1 MELRGCH
8 FEELWRELGGA
19 ALALSGHTLTYKRPI
34 EMLRQ
39 TLLAI
44 TLTGFAAGAIH
55 FTAPSEAEACG
66 CFVPPDPTVP
76 IVQAGERILFG
87 MENGVVTSHVQVQ
100 YSGAAEEF
108 GWLLPMPSIPEM
120 TLGTDE
126 LFAQLV
132 AQTQPTYRL
141 DREYRGD
148 CPFDPFRSGGFG
160 GGSPSNDSSGEAGSQ
175 DGGGSPLVLRDTV
188 GPYDF
193 AVLRAD
199 EKQPMLDWLSDNGF
213 FVPAGTDDV
222 VGPYIQPGAYFLA
235 LKLLKG
241 NDVGDLQ
248 PVVLKYESDLPM
260 IPIILTSVAADP
272 NMGVQVWVLGGSR
285 AIPRNYHHTKINDAA
300 VDWINAGSNYVD
312 VVTDAVDEIDGHHAF
327 VTEYAGSSNVMIDIL
342 DYQGRFGLTAE
353 LAAQTEASLFIQQ
366 INNSGYALFSNN
378 GPNGFAPTYP
388 SQVLNILQS
397 QLPVPKLL
405 LDEGITA
412 ADYYWNF
419 NYYIGSYQEQYP
431 EKFLD
436 LDLVFSAEELAQ
448 SLEERVVAPTLEAGQ
463 MFRDH
468 DYLSRLFTTL
478 SPNEMT
484 KDPVFS
490 FNPDLP
496 EVSNVHSG
504 TITYYCQLLANPTL
518 QTTPAVLYTEQGFK
532 LLYSSGTGDS
542 DTVNPYPELDMPM
555 SQYQEVLREEG
566 EPDVVVDNTDIIKAA
581 LAAERGGN
589 NGGCSVGASGS
600 TGGLWLLAL
609 GFLVLRRR
617 RKS

>member
-1 MELRGCH
+1 M
-8 FEELWRELGGA
+8 LGK
-19 ALALSGHTLTYKRPI
+19 S
-34 EMLRQ
+34 
-39 TLLAI
+39 LLAI
-44 TLTGFAAGAIH
+44 SLTTFAAGAIH
-55 FTAPSEAEACG
+55 FATPNEADACG

-87 MENGVVTSHVQVQ
+87 MQNGIVTSHVQVQ
-100 YSGAAEEF
+100 YSGPAEEF

-120 TLGTDE
+120 ELGTDE
-126 LFAQLV
+126 LFAQLI

-148 CPFDPFRSGGFG
+148 CPFDPFRSGGGF
-160 GGSPSNDSSGEAGSQ
+160 GSPTTDSAGGDPESGE
-175 DGGGSPLVLRDTV
+175 GGSPLVLRDSI

-248 PVVLKYESDLPM
+248 PVVLKYQSDLPM

-272 NMGVQVWVLGGSR
+272 NMGVQVWVLGDDR

-300 VDWINAGSNYVD
+300 LDWVNAGANYVE
-312 VVTDAVDEIDGHHAF
+312 VVTDAVDEIEGHHSF
-327 VTEYAGSSNVMIDIL
+327 VTEYAGSSNVMVDIL
-342 DYQGRFGLTAE
+342 DYQGRFGMMAE
-353 LAAQTEASLFIQQ
+353 LAAKTNAVDFVTH
-366 INNSGYALFSNN
+366 INNSGYALFGNN
-378 GPNGFAPTYP
+378 GPFGFSPTYP

-397 QLPVPKLL
+397 HLPVPKLL
-405 LDEGITA
+405 LEEGITA

-419 NYYIGSYQEQYP
+419 NYYVGNYQEQFP

-436 LDLVFSAEELAQ
+436 LDIDFIAEAVAQELD
-448 SLEERVVAPTLEAGQ
+448 ERVVAPTLAVGQ

-496 EVSNVHSG
+496 EVSNLHSG
-504 TITYYCQLLANPTL
+504 TITYYCQLLADPSIE
-518 QTTPAVLYTEQGFK
+518 TTPAVLYTEQGFK
-532 LLYSSGTGDS
+532 LVYPNGTGGAD
-542 DTVNPYPELDMPM
+542 DINHYTEVDMPQ
-555 SQYQEVLREEG
+555 SHYQEILREEG
-566 EPDVVVDNTDIIKAA
+566 EAEVLVDNTRKIQAA
-581 LAAERGGN
+581 LAAERGRHS
-589 NGGCSVGASGS
+589 GGCSVGGTGS
-600 TGGLWLLAL
+600 AAGLWLLAL
-609 GFLVLRRR
+609 GFLAIRRR
-617 RKS
+617 RGN

>member
-1 MELRGCH
+1 M
-8 FEELWRELGGA
+8 LG
-19 ALALSGHTLTYKRPI
+19 K
-34 EMLRQ
+34 

-44 TLTGFAAGAIH
+44 TLTGLVAGGVH
-55 FTAPSEAEACG
+55 LSAPNEAEACG
-66 CFVPPDPTVP
+66 CFVPPDPSVP

-87 MENGVVTSHVQVQ
+87 MQNGIVTSHIQVQ

-120 TLGTDE
+120 ELGTDE
-126 LFAQLV
+126 LFAQLI
-132 AQTQPTYRL
+132 ANTQPKYRL

-148 CPFDPFRSGGFG
+148 CPFDPFRNGGFG
-160 GGSPSNDSSGEAGSQ
+160 GQSPSDSSSEGDPGS
-175 DGGGSPLVLRDTV
+175 DEGSPLVLRDSI

-199 EKQPMLDWLSDNGF
+199 EKQPMLDWLSENGF

-248 PVVLKYESDLPM
+248 PVVLKYQSDLPM

-272 NMGVQVWVLGGSR
+272 DMGVQVWVLGDDR

-300 VDWINAGSNYVD
+300 IDWINAGENYVD
-312 VVTDAVDEIDGHHAF
+312 VVTAAVDESEGHHAF
-327 VTEYAGSSNVMIDIL
+327 VTEYAGNSNVMLNIL
-342 DYQGRFGLTAE
+342 DYQGRFGNVAE
-353 LAAQTEASLFIQQ
+353 LAAKTEAVDFVQH
-366 INNSGYALFSNN
+366 INNSGFALFSGG
-378 GPNGFAPTYP
+378 GPNGFSPTYP
-388 SQVLNILQS
+388 SQVLNILQAH
-397 QLPVPKLL
+397 LPVPKLL

-412 ADYYWNF
+412 ADYFWNF
-419 NYYIGSYQEQYP
+419 TYYVGSYQEQFP

-436 LDLVFSAEELAQ
+436 LDLEFSAQEVATQLD
-448 SLEERVVAPTLEAGQ
+448 ERVVAPTLAAGQ

-496 EVSNVHSG
+496 EVSNIHTG
-504 TITYYCQLLANPTL
+504 TITYYCQLLADPTI
-518 QTTPAVLYTEQGFK
+518 QTAPAVLYTEQGFK
-532 LLYSSGTGDS
+532 LVYSNGTGEADA
-542 DTVNPYPELDMPM
+542 VNPYTEVVMPQ

-566 EPDVVVDNTDIIKAA
+566 DAEVVLDNTDLINAA
-581 LAAERGGN
+581 LASERGAN
-589 NGGCSVGASGS
+589 SGGCSVGGS
-600 TGGLWLLAL
+600 SSAAGLWLLAL
-609 GFLVLRRR
+609 GLLALRRR
-617 RKS
+617 RES

>member
-1 MELRGCH
+1 
-8 FEELWRELGGA
+8 
-19 ALALSGHTLTYKRPI
+19 
-34 EMLRQ
+34 MLRQ

-55 FTAPSEAEACG
+55 FTAPNEAEACG

-100 YSGAAEEF
+100 YSGPAEEF

-120 TLGTDE
+120 ELGTDE
-126 LFAQLV
+126 LFAQLI

-148 CPFDPFRSGGFG
+148 CPFDPFRGNGGGGFP
-160 GGSPSNDSSGEAGSQ
+160 SPSNDSAGEG
-175 DGGGSPLVLRDTV
+175 DGQGGSPLVLRDTV
-188 GPYDF
+188 GPYDY

-213 FVPAGTDDV
+213 FVPSGTDDV

-248 PVVLKYESDLPM
+248 PVVLKYQSDLPM
-260 IPIILTSVAADP
+260 IPLILTSVAADP
-272 NMGVQVWVLGGSR
+272 NMGIQVWVLGDDR
-285 AIPRNYHHTKINDAA
+285 AVSKNFHNTRINDAA
-300 VDWINAGSNYVD
+300 IDWVNAGQNYVD
-312 VVTDAVDEIDGHHAF
+312 VVTDAVDEIDGHHSF
-327 VTEYAGSSNVMIDIL
+327 VTEYAGTSSVMVDIL

-353 LAAQTEASLFIQQ
+353 LAAKTNAEEFIQQ
-366 INNSGYALFSNN
+366 INNTGYALFSNS
-378 GPNGFAPTYP
+378 GPNGFSPTYP

-397 QLPVPKLL
+397 QLPVPQAL
-405 LDEGITA
+405 LDEGITP
-412 ADYYWNF
+412 ADYFWNF
-419 NYYIGSYQEQYP
+419 SYYIGSYQEQYP
-431 EKFLD
+431 AKFLD

-448 SLEERVVAPTLEAGQ
+448 SLDERVVAPTLAAGQ
-463 MFRDH
+463 LFRDNP
-468 DYLSRLFTTL
+468 YLSRLFTTL

-496 EVSNVHSG
+496 DVSNVHSG
-504 TITYYCQLLANPTL
+504 TLTYYCQLLADPTIEN
-518 QTTPAVLYTEQGFK
+518 TPAVLITEQGFK
-532 LLYSSGTGDS
+532 LVYSNGTGDS
-542 DTVNPYPELDMPM
+542 DAINPYPGLDMPQ

-566 EPDVVVDNTDIIKAA
+566 DAEVVVDNTDIIKAA
-581 LAAERGGN
+581 LAAENNSN
-589 NGGCSVGASGS
+589 NGGCSVSGNGS
-600 TGGLWLLAL
+600 AAGLWLLAL
-609 GFLVLRRR
+609 GFLALRRR
-617 RKS
+617 RDS

>member
-1 MELRGCH
+1 M
-8 FEELWRELGGA
+8 LG
-19 ALALSGHTLTYKRPI
+19 K
-34 EMLRQ
+34 

-44 TLTGFAAGAIH
+44 TLTGLVAGSFH
-55 FTAPSEAEACG
+55 FTAPNEAEACG

-87 MENGVVTSHVQVQ
+87 MQNGIVTSHVQVQ

-120 TLGTDE
+120 ELGTDE
-126 LFAQLV
+126 LFAQLI

-141 DREYRGD
+141 DKEYRGD
-148 CPFDPFRSGGFG
+148 CPFDPFRNGGFG
-160 GGSPSNDSSGEAGSQ
+160 SGGPSNDSAGETNPPP
-175 DGGGSPLVLRDTV
+175 GGGSPLVLRDSI
-188 GPYDF
+188 GPYDY

-199 EKQPMLDWLSDNGF
+199 AKQPMLDWLSENGF

-248 PVVLKYESDLPM
+248 PVVLKYQSDLPM

-272 NMGVQVWVLGGSR
+272 NMGVQVWVLGDDR

-300 VDWINAGSNYVD
+300 LDWVNAGQNYVE
-312 VVTDAVDEIDGHHAF
+312 VVTDAVDEIDGHHSF
-327 VTEYAGSSNVMIDIL
+327 VTEYAGPSNIMVDIL
-342 DYQGRFGLTAE
+342 DYQGRFGNVAE
-353 LAAQTEASLFIQQ
+353 LAAQTEALGFITQ
-366 INNSGYALFSNN
+366 INNSGFALFNNN
-378 GPNGFAPTYP
+378 GPNGFSPTYP

-397 QLPVPKLL
+397 HLPVPKAL
-405 LDEGITA
+405 LDDGITA

-419 NYYIGSYQEQYP
+419 SYYIGNYRETNP

-436 LDLVFSAEELAQ
+436 LDLDFSSAEVAQELD
-448 SLEERVVAPTLEAGQ
+448 ERVVAPTLAAGQ

-504 TITYYCQLLANPTL
+504 KITYYCQLLANPTVE
-518 QTTPAVLYTEQGFK
+518 TTPAVLYTEQGFK
-532 LLYSSGTGDS
+532 LVYSTGTGES
-542 DTVNPYPELDMPM
+542 DAVNPYTQVSMPQ

-566 EPDVVVDNTDIIKAA
+566 DAEVVVDNTELIKAA
-581 LAAERGGN
+581 LADARGSQS
-589 NGGCSVGASGS
+589 GGCSVGGS
-600 TGGLWLLAL
+600 SSAAGLWLLAL
-609 GFLVLRRR
+609 GLLAIRRR
-617 RKS
+617 RNS